1 LSADREIRMQ
11 QNVVVAPELAA
22 EGQRKIDW
30 VRRNMPILRQLE
42 QQFAAER
49 PFAGKHIAVCI
60 HLEAKTAYLALVLRA
75 GGAAVAVTGSNPE
88 STKDDVVAALAAAGL
103 HVYARHGADPEE
115 MRRYMGLAL
124 EIGPHVVIDD
134 GGDLVELLHE
144 SHRAYGGNMLGACE
158 ETTSGVLRA
167 RARAKAGQLRFPV
180 VLVNEARCKYL
191 FDNVHGTG
199 QSVWDGVMRA
209 TNLVLAGKTV
219 VIVGYGWCGKGCA
232 LRAQGL
238 GAHVI
243 VCEVDPIKAAD
254 ALMHGCRVLPL
265 AAACRVADVVL
276 TVTGVRHT
284 LRAEHFGLLKNNVV
298 LANAGHF
305 WEEIDVAGIRAL
317 AVERKELRAN
327 VEGLR
332 LADGRWLNLLGGGNI
347 VNISCADGHPAEIM
361 DMSFALQALAA
372 RYVVE
377 RAGALAAD
385 CYPVPVAIDEQVARL
400 KLAAAGVAIDSLTAE
415 QREYLAHWQA

>member
-1 LSADREIRMQ
+1 MHKNI
-11 QNVVVAPELAA
+11 VATPELAA
-22 EGQRKIDW
+22 EGQRRIEW
-30 VRRNMPILRQLE
+30 VRRNMPILNQLE
-42 QQFAAER
+42 ARFAAEQ
-49 PFAGKHIAVCI
+49 PFAGKRIAVCI

-75 GGAAVAVTGSNPE
+75 GGADVAVTGSNPE
-88 STKDDVVAALAAAGL
+88 STKDDVVAALAAEGL

-124 EIGPHVVIDD
+124 EISPHVVIDD

-144 SHRAYGGNMLGACE
+144 SHRALAANMQGACE

-167 RARAKAGQLRFPV
+167 RARAKAGELRFPV
-180 VLVNEARCKYL
+180 VLVNDARCKYL

-219 VIVGYGWCGKGCA
+219 AIVGYGWCGRGCA
-232 LRAQGL
+232 MRAQGL
-238 GAHVI
+238 GAHV
-243 VCEVDPIKAAD
+243 VVSEVDPIKAAD
-254 ALMHGCRVLPL
+254 ALMNGCRVLPL
-265 AAACRVADVVL
+265 ADACRIADVVL

-284 LRAEHFGLLKNNVV
+284 LRAEHFPLLKHNVL

-305 WEEIDVAGIRAL
+305 WEEIDVAALGDL
-317 AVERKELRAN
+317 AVERRALRAT
-327 VEGLR
+327 VEGFR
-332 LADGRWLNLLGGGNI
+332 LANDRWVNLLGGGNI

-372 RYVVE
+372 HHVVTE
-377 RAGALAAD
+377 AD
-385 CYPVPVAIDEQVARL
+385 RLTTDCHPVPAAIDEQVARL
-400 KLAAAGVAIDSLTAE
+400 KLAAAGITIDTLTSE
-415 QREYLAHWQA
+415 QRDYLSHWQV

>member
-1 LSADREIRMQ
+1 MQ
-11 QNVVVAPELAA
+11 PNILANPALAA

-30 VRRNMPILRQLE
+30 VRRNMPILRRLE
-42 QQFAAER
+42 RQFVTEQ
-49 PFAGKHIAVCI
+49 PFAGLRMTVCI

-88 STKDDVVAALAAAGL
+88 STKDDVVAALAAQGL
-103 HVYARHGADPEE
+103 HVYALYGASPEE
-115 MRRYMGLAL
+115 MRRHMAVAL
-124 EIGPHVVIDD
+124 EIEPHIVIDD

-144 SHRAYGGNMLGACE
+144 AHRARGTQMLGACE

-167 RARAKAGQLRFPV
+167 RARASAGLLRFPV
-180 VLVNEARCKYL
+180 MLVNDARCKYL

-199 QSVWDGVMRA
+199 QSVWDAVMRS

-219 VIVGYGWCGKGCA
+219 VVVGYGWCGQGCA

-238 GAHVI
+238 GAQVV

-254 ALMHGCRVLPL
+254 ALMRGCRVLPL
-265 AAACRVADVVL
+265 AEACRVADVVL

-284 LRAEHFGLLKNNVV
+284 LRGEHFALLKDNAL

-305 WEEIDVAGIRAL
+305 WEEIDVASLGAA
-317 AVERKELRAN
+317 AVERKRLRAN
-327 VEGLR
+327 VEGFR
-332 LADGRWLNLLGGGNI
+332 LADGRWLNLLGGGHI
-347 VNISCADGHPAEIM
+347 VNIACGDGHPAEIM

-372 RYVVE
+372 RYVAE
-377 RAGALAAD
+377 HAKALGPA
-385 CYPVPVAIDEQVARL
+385 CYPVPASIDEQVARL
-400 KLAAAGVAIDSLTAE
+400 KLAAAGVAIDALTPD
-415 QREYLAHWQA
+415 QREYLAQWRV

>member
-1 LSADREIRMQ
+1 MQ
-11 QNVVVAPELAA
+11 QNVVAAPALAS
-22 EGQRKIDW
+22 EGRLKIEW

-42 QQFAAER
+42 QRFAAER
-49 PFAGKHIAVCI
+49 PFAGKRIVVCI

-75 GGAAVAVTGSNPE
+75 GGAAVAVAGSNPE
-88 STKDDVVAALAAAGL
+88 STKDDVVAALAAEGL
-103 HVYARHGADPEE
+103 HVYARHGAAPEE

-124 EIGPHVVIDD
+124 ELTPHVVIDD

-144 SHRAYGGNMLGACE
+144 SHRAQSKDMLGACE

-167 RARAKAGQLRFPV
+167 RARVKVNQLRFPV

-199 QSVWDGVMRA
+199 QSVWEGVMRS

-238 GAHVI
+238 GAHVV
-243 VCEVDPIKAAD
+243 VCEVDPVKAAD

-265 AAACRVADVVL
+265 ADACPLADVVL

-284 LRAEHFGLLKNNVV
+284 LRAEHFTLLKSNSV

-305 WEEIDVAGIRAL
+305 WDEIDVASLAAL

-327 VEGLR
+327 VEGFR
-332 LADGRWLNLLGGGNI
+332 LPDGRWLNLLGGGNI
-347 VNISCADGHPAEIM
+347 VNIACGDGHPAEIM
-361 DMSFALQALAA
+361 DMSFALQVLAA

-385 CYPVPVAIDEQVARL
+385 CHAVPAEIDEQVARL
-400 KLAAAGVAIDSLTAE
+400 KLGAAGVSIDTLTAD
-415 QREYLAHWQA
+415 QRDYLAHWRA

>member
-1 LSADREIRMQ
+1 MQ
-11 QNVVVAPELAA
+11 QNIVASPELAA

-42 QQFAAER
+42 QQFAADR
-49 PFAGKHIAVCI
+49 PFAGKRIAVCI

-75 GGAAVAVTGSNPE
+75 GGGAIAVTGSNPE
-88 STKDDVVAALAAAGL
+88 STKDDVVAALAAEGL
-103 HVYARHGADPEE
+103 HVYARHGAPPDE

-124 EIGPHVVIDD
+124 ELAPHVVIDD

-144 SHRAYGGNMLGACE
+144 SHRAFAREMLGACE

-167 RARAKAGQLRFPV
+167 RARAKAGLLRFPV
-180 VLVNEARCKYL
+180 VLVNDARCKYL

-238 GAHVI
+238 GAHTVI
-243 VCEVDPIKAAD
+243 CEVDPIKAAD
-254 ALMHGCRVLPL
+254 ALMHGCRVMPL
-265 AAACRVADVVL
+265 AEACRVADVVL

-284 LRAEHFGLLKNNVV
+284 LRAEHFALLKNNVL

-305 WEEIDVAGIRAL
+305 SEEIDVAGLAAT
-317 AVERKELRAN
+317 AVERKPLRAN
-327 VEGLR
+327 VEGFRLR
-332 LADGRWLNLLGGGNI
+332 DGRWLNLLGGGNI

-372 RYVVE
+372 RHVVE
-377 RAGALAAD
+377 HGGSLAKG
-385 CYPVPVAIDEQVARL
+385 CHPVPASIDEHVARL
-400 KLAAAGVAIDSLTAE
+400 KLAAAGVAIDNLTRD
-415 QREYLAHWQA
+415 QQEYLAHWHA

>member
-1 LSADREIRMQ
+1 MQ
-11 QNVVVAPELAA
+11 QNIVADPSLAA
-22 EGQRKIDW
+22 EGQRKIEW

-42 QQFAAER
+42 AQFAAER
-49 PFAGKHIAVCI
+49 PFAGKRIAVSI

-75 GGAAVAVTGSNPE
+75 GGASVAVTGSNPE
-88 STKDDVVAALAAAGL
+88 STKDDVVAALAAEGL
-103 HVYARHGADPEE
+103 HVYARHGALPDE
-115 MRRYMGLAL
+115 MRRYMGYAL
-124 EIGPHVVIDD
+124 EIVPHVVVDD
-134 GGDLVELLHE
+134 GGELVELLHE
-144 SHRAYGGNMLGACE
+144 SHRAHGREMLGACE

-167 RARAKAGQLRFPV
+167 RARAAARQLRFPV

-199 QSVWDGVMRA
+199 QSVWEAVMRS

-238 GAHVI
+238 GAHVV
-243 VCEVDPIKAAD
+243 VCEVDPVKAAD

-265 AAACRVADVVL
+265 AEACRVADVVL

-284 LRAEHFGLLKNNVV
+284 LRAEHFPLLKSNVL

-305 WEEIDVAGIRAL
+305 WEEIDVVALGRL

-327 VEGLR
+327 VDGFR

-347 VNISCADGHPAEIM
+347 VNIACGDGHPAEIM
-361 DMSFALQALAA
+361 DMSFALQALAV
-372 RYVVE
+372 RHVVAS
-377 RAGALAAD
+377 AGSLAAA
-385 CYPVPVAIDEQVARL
+385 CHPVPAAIDEQVARL
-400 KLAAAGVAIDSLTAE
+400 KLAAAGVTIDTLTAD
-415 QREYLAHWQA
+415 QQQYLAHWQA

>member
-1 LSADREIRMQ
+1 MQ
-11 QNVVVAPELAA
+11 QNVVAAPELAA
-22 EGQRKIDW
+22 EGRRKIDW

-42 QQFAAER
+42 QRFAAER
-49 PFAGKHIAVCI
+49 PFAGKRIAVSI

-75 GGAAVAVTGSNPE
+75 GGATVAVTGSNPE
-88 STKDDVVAALAAAGL
+88 STKDDVVAALAAEGL
-103 HVYARHGADPEE
+103 HVYARHGAAPDE
-115 MRRYMGLAL
+115 MRRHMGLGVELA
-124 EIGPHVVIDD
+124 PHVVLDD
-134 GGDLVELLHE
+134 GGELVELLHE
-144 SHRAYGGNMLGACE
+144 SHRAHAKEMLGACE

-199 QSVWDGVMRA
+199 QSVWDAVMRT

-219 VIVGYGWCGKGCA
+219 AIVGYGWCGQGCA

-238 GAHVI
+238 GAHV
-243 VCEVDPIKAAD
+243 VVAEVDPIKAAD
-254 ALMHGCRVLPL
+254 ALMRGCRVLPL
-265 AAACRVADVVL
+265 AEACRVADIVL

-284 LRAEHFGLLKNNVV
+284 LRREHFALLKDNVL

-305 WEEIDVAGIRAL
+305 SQEIDVTGLAAT
-317 AVERKELRAN
+317 AVERKSLRAN
-327 VEGLR
+327 VEGFR
-332 LADGRWLNLLGGGNI
+332 LPDGRWLHLLGNGNI
-347 VNISCADGHPAEIM
+347 VNIACGDGHPAEIM

-377 RAGALAAD
+377 QAGSLAAG
-385 CYPVPVAIDEQVARL
+385 CYPVPAAIDEHVARL
-400 KLAAAGVAIDSLTAE
+400 KLAAAGVAIDALTAD
-415 QREYLAHWQA
+415 QQEYLAHWRA

>member
-1 LSADREIRMQ
+1 MQ
-11 QNVVVAPELAA
+11 QNIVAAPQLAA
-22 EGQRKIDW
+22 EGRRKIEW

-42 QQFAAER
+42 SQFAAER
-49 PFAGKHIAVCI
+49 PFAGKRIAVCI
-60 HLEAKTAYLALVLRA
+60 HLEAKTAYLAFVLRA
-75 GGAAVAVTGSNPE
+75 GGATLAVTGSNPE
-88 STKDDVVAALAAAGL
+88 STKDDVVAALAAEGL
-103 HVYARHGADPEE
+103 HVYARHGAAPDE
-115 MRRYMGLAL
+115 MRRYMGFAL
-124 EIGPHVVIDD
+124 EIAPHVVIDD

-144 SHRAYGGNMLGACE
+144 SHRSFGNEMLGACE

-180 VLVNEARCKYL
+180 VLVNDARCKYL

-199 QSVWDGVMRA
+199 QSVWEGVMRA

-238 GAHVI
+238 GAHVV
-243 VCEVDPIKAAD
+243 VCEVDPVKAAD

-265 AAACRVADVVL
+265 AEACRVADVVL

-284 LRAEHFGLLKNNVV
+284 LRTEHFPLLKSNAL

-305 WEEIDVAGIRAL
+305 SEEIDVAAL
-317 AVERKELRAN
+317 AKLATERRELRAN
-327 VEGLR
+327 VEGYR

-347 VNISCADGHPAEIM
+347 VNIACGDGHPAEIM
-361 DMSFALQALAA
+361 DMSFALQLLAA
-372 RYVVE
+372 RHVVE
-377 RAGALAAD
+377 RAGSLAAE
-385 CYPVPVAIDEQVARL
+385 CLPVPAAVDDAVARL
-400 KLAAAGVAIDSLTAE
+400 KLAAAGVLIDTLTAD
-415 QREYLAHWQA
+415 QQHYLASWQT